1 MKRSTPYRNGSV
13 PKKDRTRLTKK
24 GLPFGESIGHGT
36 CIAIRKR
43 ESYIVPMI
51 ARAIEI
57 SELLLG
63 IGSGLRV
70 REIHE
75 RTGYSESTIYRILR
89 TLVAFGYVVRDP
101 DGFYASNCYTSKNGM
116 NSTGQPTEAPLR
128 NEVMLTE

>member
-1 MKRSTPYRNGSV
+1 MKRSTQRSGWVS
-13 PKKDRTRLTKK
+13 KTDRARLTKR
-24 GLPFGESIGHGT
+24 LPFGETAGHGT
-36 CIAIRKR
+36 HIAIRER

-70 REIHE
+70 REIHG

-89 TLVAFGYVVRDP
+89 TLVAFGYVVRDSN
-101 DGFYASNCYTSKNGM
+101 GFYASNCYTSKNGKV
-116 NSTGQPTEAPLR
+116 STGQTTE
-128 NEVMLTE
+128 VSS